1 MDVELTALLALQL
14 LPGAGPAAWSR
25 ILELSGTAH
34 AFITHGFGPELEAR
48 LTAVQRERF
57 GPAARRKAWQYAR
70 SELELAEAQGVLA
83 WGRHQDAFPERL
95 RQCKDAPLVL
105 FTRGTPTWNSK
116 KVLAVVGTRRCSQ
129 KGLRWTQSFVRN
141 LPPGVVVVSGL
152 ALGIDGAVHKAA
164 LERGLET
171 WGVHAA
177 GLHAV
182 SPRQHAPLANNM
194 IASGGAVISE
204 CPFEQTPT
212 PGAFPRRNRI
222 VAGLVDAVVVVESAI
237 KGGSLITAR
246 LAHGYDREVY
256 AVPGRPDE
264 TVAQGCLQLL
274 VHHAAAVAV
283 DAGQVVRELGWG
295 AGTVPASL
303 TPVPAHLQDLHAW
316 LAQFGPVHRDELYIK
331 RPGSQTTAGL
341 LELECLGR
349 VRVLPGTRY
358 EAI

>member
-57 GPAARRKAWQYAR
+57 GPAARRKALQDAR
-70 SELELAEAQGVLA
+70 SELALAASEGVQA
-83 WGRHQDAFPERL
+83 WGRHQGAFPYRL

-129 KGLRWTQSFVRN
+129 KGLRWTQNFVRD

-152 ALGIDGAVHKAA
+152 ALGIDGAAHRAA

-182 SPRQHAPLANNM
+182 SPRQHGPLAKTM
-194 IASGGAVISE
+194 IAAGGAVISE

-222 VAGLVDAVVVVESAI
+222 VAGLVDAVVVVESAV

-246 LAHGYDREVY
+246 LAQSYDREVY

-264 TVAQGCLQLL
+264 TVAQGCLQLV

-295 AGTVPASL
+295 QGT
-303 TPVPAHLQDLHAW
+303 TPVALPPVPEHLQDLHAW
-316 LAQFGPVHRDELYIK
+316 LAQYGPVHRDELHVK

>member
-14 LPGAGPAAWSR
+14 LPGTGPAAWTR

-34 AFITHGFGPELEAR
+34 AFITHGFSPELDAR
-48 LTAVQRERF
+48 LTASQRQRF
-57 GPAARRKAWQYAR
+57 GPAARRKAWQHAR
-70 SELELAEAQGVLA
+70 LELELAEAQGVLA
-83 WGRHQDAFPERL
+83 WGRHQDAFPYRL

-129 KGLRWTQSFVRN
+129 KGLRWTQSFVHD

-152 ALGIDGAVHKAA
+152 ALGIDGAAHRAA
-164 LERGLET
+164 LERELET

-182 SPRQHAPLANNM
+182 SPRQHGPLVKDMLA
-194 IASGGAVISE
+194 AGGAVISE

-222 VAGLVDAVVVVESAI
+222 VAGLVDAVVVVESAV

-246 LAHGYDREVY
+246 LAQSYDREVY

-264 TVAQGCLQLL
+264 TVAQGCLQLV

-295 AGTVPASL
+295 QGTAPVALP
-303 TPVPAHLQDLHAW
+303 PVPVHLQDLHGW
-316 LAQFGPVHRDELYIK
+316 LAQFGPVHRDELHAK
-331 RPGSQTTAGL
+331 RPGSQTTACL

-349 VRVLPGTRY
+349 VRVLPGSRY